1 MIMKDLKKL
10 VFKFVFWSP
19 LPLWSEGSFLFPTNR
34 KCFTFNAN
42 GLFQPGQESSELG
55 VDPRV
60 VMLGTAKA
68 PADDS
73 DLNVTSVPTPPPHS
87 QRSPTVSFTGVN
99 AFCLGTEHV
108 LSNLVSFEFFGPASA
123 LFLGHRGHI
132 PLLQNVG
139 LMARAGETPPSHPG
153 RVAIVVVLSRVAMNK
168 ALTSH
173 PTHTF
178 PLYKTVFTNLDLH
191 VDSNKNIYS
200 L

>member
-10 VFKFVFWSP
+10 VFKFVLWSP

-60 VMLGTAKA
+60 EILGTAKA
-68 PADDS
+68 PTDDS
-73 DLNVTSVPTPPPHS
+73 DLSVGSVLTLHS
-87 QRSPTVSFTGVN
+87 QRSPTVPFTGVP

-139 LMARAGETPPSHPG
+139 LMARASETPPGHPG

-173 PTHTF
+173 PTPTS

-191 VDSNKNIYS
+191 VDSNKNINS